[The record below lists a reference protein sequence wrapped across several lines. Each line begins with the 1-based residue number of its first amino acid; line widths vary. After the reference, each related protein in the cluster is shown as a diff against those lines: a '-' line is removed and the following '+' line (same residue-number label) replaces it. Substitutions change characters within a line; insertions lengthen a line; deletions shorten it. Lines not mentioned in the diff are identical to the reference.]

1 MQTGQRLDGSTVSV
15 SLSFD
20 PGLEIFQRVV
30 YCGFKYHKPGI
41 LSGKTA
47 AKDLRSICSHYFA
60 G

>member
-20 PGLEIFQRVV
+20 PRLEIFQRVV

-47 AKDLRSICSHYFA
+47 AKDLRSIC
-60 G
+60 